1 MQLKKGKNFLRKQQ
15 INLNTVLLE
24 ILTPDK
30 NIFSGEID
38 LIKVSGTK
46 GSFEVLNMHAPIIST
61 LDKGQIKV
69 LENSGN
75 ENYYE
80 IDSGVIEVQ
89 KNKIVVLV
97 EMT

>member
-1 MQLKKGKNFLRKQQ
+1 M
-15 INLNTVLLE
+15 LLE